1 MQQDQGG
8 TNLVTIVDAPPG
20 YPLTPAYR
28 EDIRVRQSIRI
39 WRNPSGGPA
48 TTTLRNIDPQSLER
62 RVMNY
67 YETYYAEL
75 GDRMARYPMRDEIF
89 PDTLVGHRH
98 IVVAVAT
105 DGIVV
110 THWTAEQPDF
120 DFVAVPNSTVQ
131 DITWSDPLWAS
142 SGRSARFFQYD
153 PGFDFGAYSMWR
165 PELIEG
171 NVSVKPQWMRM
182 DVASLDSLDS
192 VLNKS
197 QAKDFAESDVQ
208 LSASAYLMG
217 MSQEPPG
224 KEQRDKVIN
233 ELQAAIDGFEE
244 VLDGEPAEEVVQMY
258 LSIKRN
264 RILLDPS
271 AVAVTPKVKLGAE
284 LVPDF
289 VVETSSERYVLVE
302 IERPSL
308 QVLTEKGRPRAELTH
323 AQQQVKDWFDWIST
337 HSEYA
342 RSLMPGISEP
352 EGWVVIGRRSSI
364 HNEHKHVLARENS
377 ESRRITTSTY
387 DHLLDRAK
395 QHLENLRNL

>member
-1 MQQDQGG
+1 M
-8 TNLVTIVDAPPG
+8 
-20 YPLTPAYR
+20 TPAYY
-28 EDIRVRQSIRI
+28 EDIRVRQSIRV
-39 WRNPSGGPA
+39 WRNPGGGSA
-48 TTTLRNIDPQSLER
+48 TTTLRDVDLQSLEQ
-62 RVMNY
+62 RVRTY
-67 YETYYAEL
+67 YETYYTEL
-75 GDRMARYPMRDEIF
+75 DDRMARYPTRDEIF
-89 PDTLVGHRH
+89 PDTLVGNRH

-110 THWTAEQPDF
+110 THWTAEQLDF
-120 DFVAVPNSTVQ
+120 DFVADSNSTVQ
-131 DITWSDPLWAS
+131 NITESDTLWAP

-153 PGFDFGAYSMWR
+153 PGFDFGAYAMWR

-171 NVSVKPQWMRM
+171 NVSAKPQWMRM

-197 QAKDFAESDVQ
+197 QAIDFAESDVQ
-208 LSASAYLMG
+208 FSASAYLMG
-217 MSQEPPG
+217 LSQEPLG
-224 KEQRDKVIN
+224 KEQHDRVIN
-233 ELQAAIDGFEE
+233 ELQAAIDEFEK
-244 VLDGEPAEEVVQMY
+244 VLDSEPAEEVVQMY

-289 VVETSSERYVLVE
+289 VVEASRERYVLVE

-308 QVLTEKGRPRAELTH
+308 PVLTEKGRPRAELTH

-364 HNEHKHVLARENS
+364 HAEHKHVLTRENA

-395 QHLENLRNL
+395 QHLDNLRNL